1 MVSKN
6 RLGIRF
12 IVYIIGL
19 FIMTAGIAI
28 SVKSNLGV
36 SPVSSIPYT
45 ITCIFG
51 MEMGNATI
59 LFHAALVL
67 LQVILLRKRF
77 MWINLFQIIVG
88 IVFGKFTTLC
98 NTLAAFLP
106 TPDNIAIRAGM
117 LLISI
122 VLIAIG
128 IFFYLPSN
136 IMPLAGEG
144 AMKAVSDIAHIDF
157 SKVKI
162 AFDISMVAISLIA
175 CVIAIHSIGSVGI
188 GTIAAAFLVGA
199 VLGVINKRFGKRR
212 DRLLNGTL

>member
-1 MVSKN
+1 MFSKN

-12 IVYIIGL
+12 IAYIIGL
-19 FIMTAGIAI
+19 FIMTAGIAV

-67 LQVILLRKRF
+67 LQIILLRKRF
-77 MWINLFQIIVG
+77 MWINLFQIAVG

-98 NTLAAFLP
+98 NSLVAFLP

-117 LLISI
+117 LLVSV
-122 VLIAIG
+122 VLIAVG
-128 IFFYLPSN
+128 IFFYLPAN

-144 AMKAVSDIAHIDF
+144 AMQAVSDVTRIEF
-157 SKVKI
+157 SRVKI
-162 AFDISMVAISLIA
+162 GFDVSMVVVSLIA
-175 CVIAIHSIGSVGI
+175 CVVAIHSMESVGI

-199 VLGVINKRFGKRR
+199 VLGAITKTFGKRR
-212 DRLLNGTL
+212 DRLLNGTA